1 VARRFVRLLTG
12 VLTLCSVTLL
22 PAATLLAANAPM
34 ADVPRATPQQIAVLV
49 DQLGSAEFAEREQA
63 SRDLVAIGIS
73 TRAALEQAVQSP
85 DAEVRLRARA
95 ILVTVLSSDF
105 EQRLEAFAL
114 GDEKS
119 HLTLPAWEEFA
130 AVYGDHRAARQLFV
144 EMQRCEPE
152 LLEAVAAG
160 PTQATT
166 LLNDRMREIIDG
178 RRDSLNNLGTLATL
192 LFVGAA
198 DGVEAGEDGCLH
210 VYPYVVQATYRG
222 NLKSP
227 MWPGLLKKMV
237 GRWIARDTTPAMTN
251 QNLQLAAQL
260 ELKPET
266 MSIASR
272 VLETKD
278 SLPGSKQL
286 SIMMIARFGD
296 QGELPLVE
304 KYLQDTTVL
313 GQVQVDD
320 PPRQVDLQMRDVA
333 LAAALHMSGQ
343 SLREY
348 GFNNVQEY
356 APTVYQVGTLGLED
370 EESRIAAF
378 KKWTEWRAEHS
389 D

>member
-1 VARRFVRLLTG
+1 MARRFLRLLTG
-12 VLTLCSVTLL
+12 VLTLCWAV
-22 PAATLLAANAPM
+22 PLLAASAPQP
-34 ADVPRATPQQIAVLV
+34 DVPLATPQRIATLV
-49 DQLGSAEFAEREQA
+49 AQLGSAEFAEREQA
-63 SRDLVAIGIS
+63 TRELVAIGIG
-73 TRAALEQAVQSP
+73 TRPALEQAVQST
-85 DAEVRLRARA
+85 DAEIRLRARDV
-95 ILVTVLSSDF
+95 LNTVLTTDF
-105 EQRLEAFAL
+105 ERRLEAFAL
-114 GDEKS
+114 GDANS
-119 HLTLPAWEEFA
+119 DLTLPAWEQFA
-130 AVYGDHRAARQLFV
+130 AIYGDHRAARQLFV

-160 PTQATT
+160 PTQATS
-166 LLNDRMREIIDG
+166 LLNERMRDIIDG
-178 RRDSLNNLGTLATL
+178 RRESLNDLGTLATL

-198 DGVEAGEDGCLH
+198 EGVEAGEDGCLH

-222 NLKSP
+222 NLRSA

-251 QNLQLAAQL
+251 QNLTLAAQL

-296 QGELPLVE
+296 KGELPLVE
-304 KYLQDTTVL
+304 KYLQDATVL

-333 LAAALHMSGQ
+333 LAAALHMTGQ

-356 APTVYQVGTLGLED
+356 APTVFQVGTLGLED
-370 EESRIAAF
+370 EETRIAAF
-378 KKWTEWRAEHS
+378 KKWTEWRSEHS

>member
-1 VARRFVRLLTG
+1 MDAKPALE
-12 VLTLCSVTLL
+12 
-22 PAATLLAANAPM
+22 AATK
-34 ADVPRATPQQIAVLV
+34 
-49 DQLGSAEFAEREQA
+49 
-63 SRDLVAIGIS
+63 
-73 TRAALEQAVQSP
+73 SP
-85 DAEVRLRARA
+85 DAEIRLRARSVLA
-95 ILVTVLSSDF
+95 TILSADF

-114 GDEKS
+114 GDENS
-119 HLTLPAWEEFA
+119 DLTLPAWDKFVA
-130 AVYGDHRAARQLFV
+130 NYGDNRAARQLFV

-152 LLEAVAAG
+152 LLEALETGAA
-160 PTQATT
+160 PATT

-222 NLKSP
+222 NIRSP

-251 QNLQLAAQL
+251 QNLSLAAQL

-272 VLETKD
+272 VLDSKD
-278 SLPGSKQL
+278 SLPATKQL

-296 QGELPLVE
+296 QDELPLIE
-304 KYLQDTTVL
+304 KHLRDATVL
-313 GQVQVDD
+313 GQVQVDN
-320 PPRQVDLQMRDVA
+320 PPRQVDLQLRDVA

-343 SLREY
+343 NLREY
-348 GFNNVQEY
+348 GFKNVQEY
-356 APTVYQVGTLGLED
+356 AQTVFQVGTLGLED
-370 EESRIAAF
+370 EETRIAAF

>member
-1 VARRFVRLLTG
+1 MG
-12 VLTLCSVTLL
+12 VMTLWSPMLL
-22 PAATLLAANAPM
+22 PATTLQAGNAPM
-34 ADVPRATPQQIAVLV
+34 ADLSLAAPQQIAALV
-49 DQLGSAEFAEREQA
+49 EQLGSAEFAQREQA
-63 SRDLVAIGIS
+63 SRDLVTIGIS
-73 TRAALEQAVQSP
+73 TRPALEQAVQSS

-95 ILVTVLSSDF
+95 VLATVLSTDF

-119 HLTLPAWEEFA
+119 HPTLPAWGVFA
-130 AVYGDHRAARQLFV
+130 AIYGDHRAARQLFV

-152 LLEAVAAG
+152 LLESVAAG
-160 PTQATT
+160 PTQATS

-178 RRDSLNNLGTLATL
+178 RRESLNDLGTLATL

-198 DGVEAGEDGCLH
+198 EGVEAGEDGCLH

-251 QNLQLAAQL
+251 QNLTLAAQL

-266 MSIASR
+266 MTIASR
-272 VLETKD
+272 VLEAKD
-278 SLPGSKQL
+278 SLPGSRQL
-286 SIMMIARFGD
+286 SMMMIARFGD
-296 QGELPLVE
+296 RDELPLVE
-304 KYLQDTTVL
+304 KHLQDATVL

-356 APTVYQVGTLGLED
+356 APTVFQVGTLGLED
-370 EESRIAAF
+370 EEARIAAF

>member
-1 VARRFVRLLTG
+1 MAQRWVRLLAG
-12 VLTLCSVTLL
+12 ALTAL
-22 PAATLLAANAPM
+22 PAAVVLAHHAPTIG
-34 ADVPRATPQQIAVLV
+34 ASAATPQQIALLV
-49 DQLGSAEFAEREQA
+49 EQLGSPEFALREQA
-63 SRDLVAIGIS
+63 SRELVAIGID
-73 TRAALEQAVQSP
+73 TRSALEQAAQSP
-85 DAEVRLRARA
+85 DAEVRLRAKA
-95 ILVTVLSSDF
+95 VLATVVASDF

-114 GDEKS
+114 GDGS
-119 HLTLPAWEEFA
+119 PDLTLPAWDKFA
-130 AVYGDHRAARQLFV
+130 AIHGDHRAARQLFV

-152 LLEAVAAG
+152 LLEALDVGAA
-160 PTQATT
+160 PATA
-166 LLNDRMREIIDG
+166 LLNERMREIIDG

-192 LFVGAA
+192 MFVGAA

-222 NLKSP
+222 NLRSP
-227 MWPGLLKKMV
+227 MWPGLLKKIV

-251 QNLQLAAQL
+251 QNLTLAAQL

-272 VLETKD
+272 VLQSKD

-296 QGELPLVE
+296 HDELPLVE
-304 KYLQDTTVL
+304 KYLQDATVL

-320 PPRQVDLQMRDVA
+320 PPRPVDLQLRDVA

-343 SLREY
+343 NLREY

-356 APTVYQVGTLGLED
+356 APTVYQVATLGLED
-370 EESRIAAF
+370 EESRLAAF
-378 KKWTEWRAEHS
+378 KKWTEWRAEHPE
-389 D
+389 

>member
-1 VARRFVRLLTG
+1 MSRPLVRLLTG
-12 VLTLCSVTLL
+12 VLWLVSGGS
-22 PAATLLAANAPM
+22 LLAGNAPM
-34 ADVPRATPQQIAVLV
+34 ADVPRATPQQIDLLV
-49 DQLGSAEFAEREQA
+49 EQLGSAEFAQREQA
-63 SRDLVAIGIS
+63 SHQLATIGIDA
-73 TRAALEQAVQSP
+73 RPALEKAVESA
-85 DAEVRLRARA
+85 DAEVRVRAREVLA
-95 ILVTVLSSDF
+95 TVLSSDF
-105 EQRLEAFAL
+105 QQRLEAFAL
-114 GDEKS
+114 GDENTN
-119 HLTLPAWEEFA
+119 LTLPAWGKFA
-130 AVYGDHRAARQLFV
+130 TIYGDHRAARQLFV

-152 LLEAVAAG
+152 LLEALETG
-160 PTQATT
+160 ATPAT
-166 LLNDRMREIIDG
+166 SLLNDRMRDIIDG
-178 RRDSLNNLGTLATL
+178 RRESLNDLGTLATL

-222 NLKSP
+222 NLRSP

-251 QNLQLAAQL
+251 QNLTLAAQL

-272 VLETKD
+272 VLEAKD

-296 QGELPLVE
+296 DDELPLVE
-304 KYLQDTTVL
+304 KYLQDATVL

-343 SLREY
+343 NLREY
-348 GFNNVQEY
+348 GYHNVQEY
-356 APTVYQVGTLGLED
+356 APTVFQVGTLGLED
-370 EESRIAAF
+370 EEARIAAF
-378 KKWTEWRAEHS
+378 KKWTEWRTEHS